1 MDMPVLMML
10 TFALLVLYV
19 VLRSIS
25 HDGVILRKGKNFSVR
40 EKKKVL
46 TTLDKLE
53 VSYKDSGELYAIPQG
68 MCDML
73 KSGIRNY
80 KLYDELCKTY
90 HNPEYYRKMGLQIN
104 IDVTRD
110 GYWWNTRD
118 FVSRY
123 KATLI
128 LKNAIIND

>member
-1 MDMPVLMML
+1 MDMSILMIL
-10 TFALLVLYV
+10 TFALLFLHLA
-19 VLRSIS
+19 LRRIS
-25 HDGVILRKGKNFSVR
+25 HDGVILRKGKNFSVK
-40 EKKKVL
+40 EKKKL
-46 TTLDKLE
+46 LEALDE
-53 VSYKDSGELYAIPQG
+53 MEIYYKDNKNHNAFFTG
-68 MCDML
+68 MCGNLQREIDDYL
-73 KSGIRNY
+73 LYN
-80 KLYDELCKTY
+80 KLSIFY
-90 HNPEYYRKMGLQIN
+90 HNPEYYRKMGLQTN